1 MCTVFN
7 LNNYIGQ
14 VYQFV
19 SLLYLINYYKSDR
32 REKKIITLTIMI
44 NTYIIFEDKQFLVSF
59 SIYLNFNN
67 WLNVKWSHTLR
78 QKCSKINSNASKFN
92 EFA

>member
-67 WLNVKWSHTLR
+67 WLNVKVTHAATKSF
-78 QKCSKINSNASKFN
+78 KIHSNASKFN
-92 EFA
+92 